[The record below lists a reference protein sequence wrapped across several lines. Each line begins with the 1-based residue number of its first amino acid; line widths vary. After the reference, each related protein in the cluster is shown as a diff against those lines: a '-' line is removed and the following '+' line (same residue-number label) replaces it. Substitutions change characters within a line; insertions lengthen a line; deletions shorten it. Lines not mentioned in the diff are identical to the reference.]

1 MKENQLHWTNWR
13 TVSAAFCPSSQPQV
27 KPGTWGR
34 AASQTLKLWEW
45 SSATDRPPP
54 SACMGPWATRPPVW
68 QAAHPSGRRSTRW
81 ASWGHCPVQPGGW
94 EVLGGSDHQTAAEGK
109 GIMFK
114 KQNYLVL
121 PEVCFYPLV
130 LGEPH
135 HPYLTL
141 KEVPQDTS
149 NETMRSQVLP
159 QIHTGKE

>member
-1 MKENQLHWTNWR
+1 M
-13 TVSAAFCPSSQPQV
+13 
-27 KPGTWGR
+27 
-34 AASQTLKLWEW
+34 
-45 SSATDRPPP
+45 
-54 SACMGPWATRPPVW
+54 
-68 QAAHPSGRRSTRW
+68 
-81 ASWGHCPVQPGGW
+81 
-94 EVLGGSDHQTAAEGK
+94 GGSDHQTAAEGK

-114 KQNYLVL
+114 EQNYLVL